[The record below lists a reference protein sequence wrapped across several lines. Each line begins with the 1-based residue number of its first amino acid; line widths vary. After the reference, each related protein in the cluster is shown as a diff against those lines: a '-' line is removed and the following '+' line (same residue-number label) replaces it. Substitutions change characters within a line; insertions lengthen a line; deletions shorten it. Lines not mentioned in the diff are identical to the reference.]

1 MTTDPM
7 AEHTTHDHN
16 AHEQDEHVSSPCEEA
31 LAELYTFLDG
41 ELTDAKRH
49 AISSHLE
56 GCNPCVEIFDFE
68 AELRI
73 VVSTKCVEQ
82 VPPSLMVRISEAID
96 SLAAAE
102 GPDTDDRA
110 AF

>member
-1 MTTDPM
+1 MGNQ
-7 AEHTTHDHN
+7 TTHNH
-16 AHEQDEHVSSPCEEA
+16 DEHRTSPCEEA

-56 GCNPCVEIFDFE
+56 SCNPCVEIFDFE

-73 VVSTKCVEQ
+73 VVSTKCTEQ
-82 VPPSLMVRISEAID
+82 VPESLRARISDAID
-96 SLAAAE
+96 ALSVTD
-102 GPDTDDRA
+102 GPDRDDRT

>member
-1 MTTDPM
+1 M
-7 AEHTTHDHN
+7 ADHTTHSH
-16 AHEQDEHVSSPCEEA
+16 DEHRTSPCEEA

-56 GCNPCVEIFDFE
+56 SCNPCVEIFDFE

-73 VVSTKCVEQ
+73 VVSTKCAEQ
-82 VPPSLMVRISEAID
+82 VPSSLMDRISDAID
-96 SLAAAE
+96 ALATTDR
-102 GPDTDDRA
+102 PDGDDRA

>member
-1 MTTDPM
+1 MNM
-7 AEHTTHDHN
+7 ADH
-16 AHEQDEHVSSPCEEA
+16 AHNETSPCEEA

-41 ELTDAKRH
+41 ELTDAKRS

-56 GCNPCVEIFDFE
+56 ACNPCVEIFDFE

-73 VVSTKCVEQ
+73 VVSTKAVEQ
-82 VPPSLMVRISEAID
+82 VPDALPPARQRDALGHGRRRRFRRRMAS
-96 SLAAAE
+96 
-102 GPDTDDRA
+102 P

>member
-1 MTTDPM
+1 MNM
-7 AEHTTHDHN
+7 ADH
-16 AHEQDEHVSSPCEEA
+16 AHNETSPCEEA

-41 ELTDAKRH
+41 ELTDAKRS

-56 GCNPCVEIFDFE
+56 SCNPCVEIFDFE

-73 VVSTKCVEQ
+73 VVSTKAVEQ
-82 VPPSLMVRISEAID
+82 VPDALRMRVSETLSAMVVDDGS
-96 SLAAAE
+96 AE
-102 GPDTDDRA
+102 DGSP

>member
-1 MTTDPM
+1 MSM
-7 AEHTTHDHN
+7 AEHSHN
-16 AHEQDEHVSSPCEEA
+16 PASPCEEA

-41 ELTDAKRH
+41 ELTDAKRS

-56 GCNPCVEIFDFE
+56 ACNPCVEIFDFE

-73 VVSTKCVEQ
+73 VVSTKAVEQ
-82 VPPSLMVRISEAID
+82 VPDALRLRVSETLSAMV
-96 SLAAAE
+96 L
-102 GPDTDDRA
+102 DDGSDDGTSP